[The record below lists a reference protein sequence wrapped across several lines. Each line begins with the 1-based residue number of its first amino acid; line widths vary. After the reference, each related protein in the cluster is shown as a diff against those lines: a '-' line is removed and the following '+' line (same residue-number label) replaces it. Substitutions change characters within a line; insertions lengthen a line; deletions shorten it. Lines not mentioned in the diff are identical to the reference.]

1 MENRNRTV
9 NTIEREGEKRM
20 LTILLETVVYLGV
33 GLIMMMLG
41 YWIIDLVIPVD
52 FPQEIREGNKAVGWV
67 SAGIYAGLGFVI
79 RSAVISNEISEAVS
93 LSEGSIETVVFAVI
107 GIVAFVIA
115 YFLVDLVN
123 RKFNFNVA
131 LKEKNEAAGIMVFG
145 IFLGIAFI
153 VSGVIQ

>member
-1 MENRNRTV
+1 
-9 NTIEREGEKRM
+9 M
-20 LTILLETVVYLGV
+20 LTILLESVVYLGI

-145 IFLGIAFI
+145 IFLGTCLAFAMDAI
-153 VSGVIQ
+153 VGDE

>member
-1 MENRNRTV
+1 
-9 NTIEREGEKRM
+9 M
-20 LTILLETVVYLGV
+20 LTIAIETVVYLGI
-33 GLIMMMLG
+33 GLVMMMLG
-41 YWIIDLVIPVD
+41 YFIIDLFIPVD
-52 FPQEIREGNKAVGWV
+52 FPQEINDGNKAVGWV

-79 RSAVISNEISEAVS
+79 RSAIISNTISEATELLQGV
-93 LSEGSIETVVFAVI
+93 IDTTVYGAI
-107 GIVAFVIA
+107 GVVALVLGYFIVDI
-115 YFLVDLVN
+115 LN

>member
-1 MENRNRTV
+1 MI
-9 NTIEREGEKRM
+9 TI
-20 LTILLETVVYLGV
+20 ILETVVYLCI

-41 YWIIDLVIPVD
+41 HWIIDLMIPVD

-79 RSAVISNEISEAVS
+79 RSAVISNNISEEMS
-93 LSEGSIETVVFAVI
+93 LLAGSIDTVVYAIV
-107 GIVAFVIA
+107 GIITFIIA
-115 YFLVDLVN
+115 YFAVDIVN
-123 RKFNFNVA
+123 RKFNFNIA

-145 IFLGIAFI
+145 IFMGIAFI

>member
-1 MENRNRTV
+1 
-9 NTIEREGEKRM
+9 M
-20 LTILLETVVYLGV
+20 LTIILETVVYLCI
-33 GLIMMMLG
+33 GLVMMMLG
-41 YWIIDLVIPVD
+41 HWIIDLMIPVD

-79 RSAVISNEISEAVS
+79 RSAIISNAISEEMS
-93 LSEGSIETVVFAVI
+93 LLAGSIDTVVYAIV
-107 GIVAFVIA
+107 GIITFIIA
-115 YFLVDLVN
+115 YFAVDIVN

-145 IFLGIAFI
+145 IFMGIAFI

>member
-1 MENRNRTV
+1 
-9 NTIEREGEKRM
+9 M
-20 LTILLETVVYLGV
+20 LTIILETVVYLCI
-33 GLIMMMLG
+33 GLVMMMFG
-41 YWIIDLVIPVD
+41 HWIIDLMIPVD

-79 RSAVISNEISEAVS
+79 RSAIISNAISEEMS
-93 LSEGSIETVVFAVI
+93 LLAGSIDTVVYAIV
-107 GIVAFVIA
+107 GIITFIIA
-115 YFLVDLVN
+115 YFVVDIVN

-145 IFLGIAFI
+145 IFMGIAFI

>member
-1 MENRNRTV
+1 
-9 NTIEREGEKRM
+9 M
-20 LTILLETVVYLGV
+20 LTIILDTVVYLCI

-41 YWIIDLVIPVD
+41 HLIIDLIIPVD

-79 RSAVISNEISEAVS
+79 RSAIISNNISEEMS
-93 LSEGSIETVVFAVI
+93 LLAGSIDTVVYAIV
-107 GIVAFVIA
+107 GIITFIIA
-115 YFLVDLVN
+115 YFVVDIVN
-123 RKFNFNVA
+123 RKFNFNIA

-145 IFLGIAFI
+145 IFMGIAFI

>member
-1 MENRNRTV
+1 
-9 NTIEREGEKRM
+9 M
-20 LTILLETVVYLGV
+20 LTIVIETVVYLFV
-33 GLIMMMLG
+33 GLIIMMLG
-41 YWIIDLVIPVD
+41 YFIIDLIIPVD

-79 RSAVISNEISEAVS
+79 RSAIITISTGEAAELLQGTLDTVIFS
-93 LSEGSIETVVFAVI
+93 VI
-107 GIVAFVIA
+107 GIIAFILG
-115 YFLVDLVN
+115 YFIVDIVN
-123 RKFNFNVA
+123 KKFNFNIA

>member
-1 MENRNRTV
+1 
-9 NTIEREGEKRM
+9 M
-20 LTILLETVVYLGV
+20 LTVALETIVYLGV
-33 GLIMMMLG
+33 GLVMMMLG
-41 YWIIDLVIPVD
+41 YFIIVLVIPVD

-67 SAGIYAGLGFVI
+67 SAGIYASLGFVI
-79 RSAVISNEISEAVS
+79 RSAIISNTVGEAVE
-93 LSEGSIETVVFAVI
+93 LLQGVLDTVVFAGI
-107 GIVAFVIA
+107 GIAAFIIA

-131 LKEKNEAAGIMVFG
+131 LKEKNEAAGIMIFG

>member
-1 MENRNRTV
+1 
-9 NTIEREGEKRM
+9 M
-20 LTILLETVVYLGV
+20 LTVVIETVVYLCI

-41 YWIIDLVIPVD
+41 YFIIDLIIPVD

-79 RSAVISNEISEAVS
+79 RSAIITAEIGEATELLQGVIDTA
-93 LSEGSIETVVFAVI
+93 VFAAI
-107 GIVAFVIA
+107 GIVAFIVA
-115 YFLVDLVN
+115 YFIIDILN
-123 RKFNFNVA
+123 KKFNFNVA

>member
-1 MENRNRTV
+1 
-9 NTIEREGEKRM
+9 M
-20 LTILLETVVYLGV
+20 LTVVIETVVYLCI

-41 YWIIDLVIPVD
+41 YFIIDLIIPVD

-79 RSAVISNEISEAVS
+79 RSAIITTDIGEATELLQGVIDTA
-93 LSEGSIETVVFAVI
+93 VFAAI
-107 GIVAFVIA
+107 GIVAFIVA
-115 YFLVDLVN
+115 YFIIDILN
-123 RKFNFNVA
+123 KKFNFNVA
-131 LKEKNEAAGIMVFG
+131 LKEKNEAAGILVFG

>member
-1 MENRNRTV
+1 
-9 NTIEREGEKRM
+9 M
-20 LTILLETVVYLGV
+20 LTIAIETIVYLGV

-41 YWIIDLVIPVD
+41 YFIIDLLIPVD

-67 SAGIYAGLGFVI
+67 SAGIYAGLGYVI
-79 RSAVISNEISEAVS
+79 RSTIITISTGDSAELLQGVID
-93 LSEGSIETVVFAVI
+93 TVVYAGI
-107 GIVAFVIA
+107 GIIAFILA
-115 YFLVDLVN
+115 YFLIDLVN
-123 RKFNFNVA
+123 KKFNFNVA